1 MEELLHKNIGPLI
14 IHFKSLPGKPAKGSG
29 LLISPNLVLTT
40 AHNIYNHIKREK
52 FQKCWFYPG
61 QCGALNEGYE
71 VECFFY
77 DLKYEKDPGLT
88 YDYALLKLAK

>member
-52 FQKCWFYPG
+52 F
-61 QCGALNEGYE
+61 
-71 VECFFY
+71 
-77 DLKYEKDPGLT
+77 
-88 YDYALLKLAK
+88 